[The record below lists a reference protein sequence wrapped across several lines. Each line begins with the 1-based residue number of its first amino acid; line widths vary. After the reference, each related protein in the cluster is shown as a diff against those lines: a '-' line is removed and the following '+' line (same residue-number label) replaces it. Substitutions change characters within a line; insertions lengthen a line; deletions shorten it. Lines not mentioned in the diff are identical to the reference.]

1 VNRRNRKAKAIEA
14 LSSTFLE
21 SKIHKTSMKSNMKIS
36 KLKMKLKKLLF
47 LISLSPSFAFRQS
60 FGKVTQ
66 KSKSR
71 GTCKFPITLSTTRV
85 LSKTSLLG
93 MLDRRSEDCTI
104 KGYNKK
110 EVPKRAISIASTALI
125 PATIL
130 FGILSVHPWG
140 MEGNP
145 IEAEVLNDLS
155 HVALDLLTLI
165 NPDTLILR
173 AASVVGRILSMTS
186 DYVLDNRISPDDL
199 ILQSGTLTA
208 SIILFAK
215 SALPLL
221 TMVMTE
227 ERSSI
232 TFRDKSAY
240 QSIFRA
246 AGVSWMQYLML
257 LGTGTIEW
265 IDYVSPKT
273 VLHVS
278 PPLDQKDEKYV
289 YWLYQGN
296 AEIKYYGNVDTL
308 QFLDMRRGKSTGS
321 HKDVGLLADTN
332 FIANLH
338 DDNGNKCKR
347 STDMPQV
354 STVTVGSK
362 GATVLKINM
371 DKLTKLTKYD
381 NKLKSSLRNLFLNAM
396 HKKLRNLL
404 AMKLEHVHGYHMEHS

>member
-1 VNRRNRKAKAIEA
+1 
-14 LSSTFLE
+14 
-21 SKIHKTSMKSNMKIS
+21 MKSQRDITTYMKNS
-36 KLKMKLKKLLF
+36 KLKMTLKKLLF
-47 LISLSPSFAFRQS
+47 LISLSRSFAFRQS
-60 FGKVTQ
+60 FVKVPS
-66 KSKSR
+66 KGKSR
-71 GTCKFPITLSTTRV
+71 GRSKLPIITNTRSV
-85 LSKTSLLG
+85 LSKSSHLG
-93 MLDRRSEDCTI
+93 MLNWRSEEFSIEDYCRKT
-104 KGYNKK
+104 
-110 EVPKRAISIASTALI
+110 VPKRAISVVSTALI

-130 FGILSVHPWG
+130 FGVLSVNLWG
-140 MEGNP
+140 MEGNS

-155 HVALDLLTLI
+155 HVALDLFTLI

-208 SIILFAK
+208 SIILLAK
-215 SALPLL
+215 SAFPLL
-221 TMVMTE
+221 TMGMTE
-227 ERSSI
+227 DRSSI

-240 QSIFRA
+240 QAIFRA

-257 LGTGTIEW
+257 LRTGTIEW

-273 VLHVS
+273 ILHVS
-278 PPLDQKDEKYV
+278 PPLDQKEEKYV

-296 AEIKYYGNVDTL
+296 AEIKYHGNADSL
-308 QFLDMRRGKSTGS
+308 QFLDMRRGKSTGT
-321 HKDVGLLADTN
+321 HQDVGLLADTN
-332 FIANLH
+332 FIANLQ
-338 DDNGNKCKR
+338 DGIGNKPYRPSDLTK
-347 STDMPQV
+347 V

-381 NKLKSSLRNLFLNAM
+381 NKLKSSVRNLFLNAM

-404 AMKLEHVHGYHMEHS
+404 TLKLEHVHGYRMEHS